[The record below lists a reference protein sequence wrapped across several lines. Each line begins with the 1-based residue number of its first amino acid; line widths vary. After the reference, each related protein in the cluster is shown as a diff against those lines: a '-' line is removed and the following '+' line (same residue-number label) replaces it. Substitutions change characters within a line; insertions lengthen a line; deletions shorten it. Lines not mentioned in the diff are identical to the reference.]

1 VGRATTEAVVNG
13 SLFILVVNFFL
24 TMTLNI
30 FFPAGK

>member
-1 VGRATTEAVVNG
+1 VVNG